1 MAPLIILPGLMCD
14 SRMFGEQLA
23 AFAHAQVVDG
33 FYAGCSTISAM
44 AAYALD
50 RMPARAAL
58 LGHSMGAR
66 VALEIVRQAPE
77 RVARLALAST
87 GTHDVRPG
95 EREGRYRLR
104 DLGREQGAAA
114 LVDAWLPPMLG
125 ADAANDPDLVA
136 RLRAMCIAA
145 GVDTFTAQAEALL
158 SRPSL
163 ADLLPQVAVP
173 TLVIVGSEDRWAPV
187 EQHAAIAAAIPG
199 AQLRVIADAGHML
212 PAERPAAFNAALAA
226 WLDR

>member
-14 SRMFGEQLA
+14 SRMFGDQLA
-23 AFAHAQVVDG
+23 AFADAQVVDG
-33 FYAGCSTISAM
+33 FYDGRSTISAM

-50 RMPARAAL
+50 RMPDRVAL

-66 VALEIVRQAPE
+66 VALEIFRQAPE

-104 DLGREQGAAA
+104 DLGHEQGAAA

-125 ADAANDPDLVA
+125 ADAARDPDLVA
-136 RLRAMCIAA
+136 RLRAMCIDA
-145 GVDTFTAQAEALL
+145 GVDTFTAQTEALL

-187 EQHAAIAAAIPG
+187 EQHATIAAAIPG

-212 PAERPAAFNAALAA
+212 PAERPTQFNAALAD
-226 WLDR
+226 WLER

>member
-14 SRMFGEQLA
+14 SRMFGDQLA
-23 AFAHAQVVDG
+23 AFHDAQVVDG

-50 RMPARAAL
+50 RMPGRAAL

-125 ADAANDPDLVA
+125 ADAARDPGLVA
-136 RLRAMCIAA
+136 HLRAMCIAA
-145 GVDTFTAQAEALL
+145 GVDAFTAQAEALL

-212 PAERPAAFNAALAA
+212 PAERPAAFNAALSE
-226 WLDR
+226 WLSP